1 MNFLLINGSPHRS
14 GNTKAALSLIKGRL
28 SALGDAADIYDI
40 GPEARQACTGC
51 GACKGGGA
59 CVIGD
64 TKELAAAISAAD
76 GIVIATPT
84 YYANACGSLTALL
97 SRLIRSEK
105 AAFFKKPCAA
115 VATGRRAG
123 VCEAAGEIY
132 KFFEFTASPIV
143 TASYPMGIFSARNPD
158 TEGERYLT
166 ELADNMHAV
175 AACLTGKYR

>member
-1 MNFLLINGSPHRS
+1 MNFLLINGSPRRS
-14 GNTKAALSLIKGRL
+14 GNTKAALTLIKNRL
-28 SALGDAADIYDI
+28 STLKDTANIYDV
-40 GPEARQACTGC
+40 GPEARAACTGC

-76 GIVIATPT
+76 GIIIATPT
-84 YYANACGSLTALL
+84 YYANAAGTLTALL
-97 SRLIRSEK
+97 SRLIRTER

-115 VATGRRAG
+115 IAIGRRAG

-132 KFFEFTASPIV
+132 KFFEFTSSPIV
-143 TASYPMGIFSARNPD
+143 TASYPLGIFNAREMD
-158 TEGERYLT
+158 SEGEGYLT

-175 AACLTGKYR
+175 AACLAGKYR